1 MKSFGSY
8 ISKYLVSFVAFILI
22 LLFLNAVVFG
32 LTFQKIVTEDYGDSS
47 PQAMLEM
54 TATAATPEQLS
65 DEAVQIN
72 RPITLTICVQVDR
85 PNMILSEHL
94 HRLIR

>member
-65 DEAVQIN
+65 DIDIVRRQA
-72 RPITLTICVQVDR
+72 PFH
-85 PNMILSEHL
+85 LSNQYFLE
-94 HRLIR
+94 

>member
-47 PQAMLEM
+47 PQSMRRCKC
-54 TATAATPEQLS
+54 S
-65 DEAVQIN
+65 DRIIFG
-72 RPITLTICVQVDR
+72 RST
-85 PNMILSEHL
+85 
-94 HRLIR
+94 

>member
-47 PQAMLEM
+47 RKP
-54 TATAATPEQLS
+54 
-65 DEAVQIN
+65 
-72 RPITLTICVQVDR
+72 CWK
-85 PNMILSEHL
+85 
-94 HRLIR
+94 